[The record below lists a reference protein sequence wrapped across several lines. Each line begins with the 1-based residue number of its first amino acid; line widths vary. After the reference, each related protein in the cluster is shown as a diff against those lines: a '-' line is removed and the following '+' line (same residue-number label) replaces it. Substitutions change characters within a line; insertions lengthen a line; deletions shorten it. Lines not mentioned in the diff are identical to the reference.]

1 VIAQF
6 AAWWFASTL
15 IGLVAF
21 PIAYRIF
28 GRLSDRGY
36 GLSRAFGLLVS
47 GYALWMGASIGILR
61 IDFSSV
67 LGCVVVVAGLGI
79 AAGMG
84 RWSEIVQ
91 WMRKNLTVVLA
102 MEAVFLLSFAIWSF
116 VRANNPDI
124 TATEKP
130 MELAFLNSILRSRS
144 FPPADPW
151 LSGFA
156 ISYYYF
162 GYVLLALLTR
172 LTSVSA
178 GVAFNLGNALWF
190 ALVALG
196 SYSVIFNLLR
206 RRALKARLVLALLGP
221 LFLLIAGNLEGS
233 LEVLHARHV
242 GWDQTPDG
250 SMSSTFWTDLEIEQL
265 ENPPVNSEPSWRPE
279 RYLWWWRASRIVRDI
294 DLSGQPIGIQPI
306 DEFPFFSF
314 LLADNHPH
322 LLALPFAL
330 LAVGFCLQIFMS
342 GRRDEVHLGRVEI
355 QRDSLERGAIIALG
369 LILLVVLI
377 RLGSNIASGMDTL
390 EAVGAAARLLLLT
403 AGGLVLISILSLL
416 QIGILP
422 SSMTRLEFWVS
433 AWLFGALAFLNT
445 WDFPIYFLLLMAV
458 LWWTSR
464 EAPIGRIIMRLGGTG
479 IGIAVAAVL
488 LYLPW
493 YPTFGSQLGGIVPNV
508 AFTTQVPHFLIM
520 FGTLFLPLGVWMI
533 RRVVRDWRQRDQI
546 RLLVIGLGILGL
558 LLVATALVSLLA
570 YFILRRDPG
579 LLMQALSGLGI
590 TDIPLLI
597 REMLLRRLTGSGT
610 ALILGLLLAA
620 GIVALLRGTKKANDP
635 EDAAAGPN
643 AWPFVVLLIAVGS
656 FLILFPEFFYLRD
669 FFNVRMNTVF
679 KFYFAAWI
687 LWSLAAA
694 YAAADLIPR
703 GWAWIVSAGTLI
715 VATPQVFYYYETQAA
730 SGRILMPVYVVLW
743 VLWALGLGYYIYR
756 NWPPKLGWLRAL
768 YALAVIPVFL
778 GLLYSVQGVLTR
790 TNDFDPYGGRTL
802 DGIAHLQSWHPEEYE
817 AILWISSNL
826 EPGVILEAVGGSYTE
841 FARISTHTGFPTVL
855 GWVYHEVQWRGEN
868 HRLFIGTR
876 EDDVRRIYE
885 ARDPGEMLALIDLYD
900 IDYVYVGPR
909 ERSTYEFLSENRMM
923 EFLRPIYQNL
933 AVTIYAV
940 DDVELA
946 Q

>member
-1 VIAQF
+1 MIAQI

-47 GYALWMGASIGILR
+47 GYTLWMGASMGFLR
-61 IDFSSV
+61 LDFSSV
-67 LGCVVVVAGLGI
+67 LGCVIVVAGIGI
-79 AAGMG
+79 AAGNG
-84 RWSEIVQ
+84 RWSEIAQ
-91 WMRKNLTVVLA
+91 WMRKNLGAVLT
-102 MEAVFLLSFAIWSF
+102 MEAVFLVSFVLWSF

-130 MELAFLNSILRSRS
+130 MELAFLNSILRSPS

-151 LSGFA
+151 LSGYA

-162 GYVLLALLTR
+162 GYVLLAFLTR
-172 LTSVSA
+172 LTDVSA

-196 SYSVIFNLLR
+196 SYSLVYNLLKKR
-206 RRALKARLVLALLGP
+206 ELKARLALALLGP

-242 GWDQTPDG
+242 GWTQTPDG
-250 SMSSTFWTDLEIEQL
+250 AYSSTFWTDLEIEQL
-265 ENPPVNSEPSWRPE
+265 EEPPVNSEPSWRPQ
-279 RYLWWWRASRIVRDI
+279 RYLWWWRASRVVRDV
-294 DLSGQPIGIQPI
+294 DLGDQPIGIQPI

-342 GRRDEVHLGRVEI
+342 GKRDEMHLGGVEI
-355 QRDSLERGAIIALG
+355 PRGSLERGAILV
-369 LILLVVLI
+369 LVTILLVVLI
-377 RLGSNIASGMDTL
+377 RLGSNIASGIGIF
-390 EAVGAAARLLLLT
+390 EAIPGAARLLLLSI
-403 AGGLVLISILSLL
+403 AGVALIASLAFL
-416 QIGILP
+416 QIGVLP
-422 SSMTRLEFWVS
+422 SGLTRIEFWIS
-433 AWLFGALAFLNT
+433 AWLFGGLAFLNT

-464 EAPIGRIIMRLGGTG
+464 EAPLGRLLIRLGGTG
-479 IGIAVAAVL
+479 VAVAVAAVL

-520 FGTLFLPLGVWMI
+520 FGTLFMPLGVWMV
-533 RRVVRDWRQRDQI
+533 RRVILEWRERDEI
-546 RLLVIGLGILGL
+546 RLVWIGLGTLGF

-570 YFILRRDPG
+570 FWILQREPG
-579 LLMQALSGLGI
+579 MLMQALSGLGM

-597 REMLLRRLTGSGT
+597 REILIRRLTGSGT
-610 ALILGLLLAA
+610 ALILVLLLGA
-620 GIVALLRGTKKANDP
+620 GIVALLRGTKKTD
-635 EDAAAGPN
+635 ESDQAAGGPKT
-643 AWPFVVLLIAVGS
+643 WPFVVLLIAVGS

-694 YAAADLIPR
+694 YAAAELVPR

-715 VATPQVFYYYETQAA
+715 VASPQVFFYYETQAP
-730 SGRILMPVYVVLW
+730 SGRILMPLYVVLW
-743 VLWALGLGYYIYR
+743 VMWGLGLGYYIYR
-756 NWPPKLGWLRAL
+756 NWPPRLGWLRAL

-778 GLLYSVQGVLTR
+778 GLLYSIQGVLTK

-802 DGIAHLQSWHPEEYE
+802 DGIAHLQNWHPEEYE
-817 AILWISSNL
+817 AILWISANL
-826 EPGVILEAVGGSYTE
+826 EPGVIVEAVGGSYTE
-841 FARISTHTGFPTVL
+841 YARISTHTGFPTIL
-855 GWVYHEVQWRGEN
+855 GWVYHEVQWRGED
-868 HRLFIGTR
+868 HQLFIGTR

-885 ARDPGEMLALIDLYD
+885 ARDPGEMLVLMNLYNV
-900 IDYVYVGPR
+900 DYLYVGPR
-909 ERSTYEFLSENRMM
+909 ERSTYEFLSESRMM
-923 EFLRPIYQNL
+923 EFLRPIYQNS
-933 AVTIYAV
+933 AVTIYAL

>member
-1 VIAQF
+1 MA
-6 AAWWFASTL
+6 
-15 IGLVAF
+15 AF

-36 GLSRAFGLLVS
+36 GLSRAFGLLVA
-47 GYALWMGASIGILR
+47 GYVLWMGATIGFLR

-67 LGCVVVVAGLGI
+67 LGCVIVLGGI
-79 AAGMG
+79 SFAAGMG
-84 RWSEIVQ
+84 RWREILD
-91 WMRKNLTVVLA
+91 WMRKNLAALLM
-102 MEAVFLLSFAIWSF
+102 MEAVFLTAFALWSF

-144 FPPADPW
+144 FPPGDPW
-151 LSGFA
+151 LSGYA

-172 LTSVSA
+172 LTGVTA

-190 ALVALG
+190 GLTALG
-196 SYSVIFNLLR
+196 SYSLVYNLL
-206 RRALKARLVLALLGP
+206 AKKELKARLTLALLGP

-242 GWDQTPDG
+242 GWTEEQNG
-250 SMSSTFWTDLEIEQL
+250 VMSSEFWTDLEIEQL
-265 ENPPVNSEPSWRPE
+265 ENPPASSDPSWRPE
-279 RYLWWWRASRIVRDI
+279 RYLWWWRASRVVRDK
-294 DLSGQPIGIQPI
+294 DLLGEPIGIQPI

-330 LAVGFCLQIFMS
+330 LAVGLSMQIFMS
-342 GRRDEVHLGRVEI
+342 GKRHEGSPVRVKI
-355 QRDSLERGAIIALG
+355 PRDSLERGIILALE
-369 LILLVVLI
+369 LIIFVVLI
-377 RLGSNIASGMDTL
+377 RLGIDIKSGANLL
-390 EAVGAAARLLLLT
+390 EAVLSAVRLLLIVT
-403 AGGLVLISILSLL
+403 GGVALITIFAFV
-416 QIGILP
+416 QIGVLP
-422 SSMTRLEFWVS
+422 SSLSRREFWLS

-445 WDFPIYFLLLMAV
+445 WDFPIYFMLFMAV

-464 EAPIGRIIMRLGGTG
+464 ETPLSSLIVQLGVTG
-479 IGIAVAAVL
+479 ASVAIAAVL
-488 LYLPW
+488 LFLPW

-508 AFTTQVPHFLIM
+508 AFTTQVPHFLVM
-520 FGTLFLPLGVWMI
+520 FGTLFVPLGVWM
-533 RRVVRDWRQRDQI
+533 VVRLIRGWRKGDEI
-546 RLLVIGLGILGL
+546 RLPVIGLGIIGVFLA
-558 LLVATALVSLLA
+558 ATAVVSLLA
-570 YFILRRDPG
+570 YWVLQRDPG
-579 LLMQALSGLGI
+579 MLMQALSGLGI
-590 TDIPLLI
+590 TDIPLII
-597 REMLLRRLTGSGT
+597 RAILSRRLTGSGT
-610 ALILGLLLAA
+610 SLILGLLLGA
-620 GIVALLRGTKKANDP
+620 GIVVLLRGTKRTN
-635 EDAAAGPN
+635 ESGAAPSGSN
-643 AWPFVVLLIAVGS
+643 TWPFVILLMAVGS

-694 YAAADLIPR
+694 YAAAELIPR

-715 VATPQVFYYYETQAA
+715 VATPQVLYYYEAQT
-730 SGRILMPVYVVLW
+730 SIGNVLLPLYIG
-743 VLWALGLGYYIYR
+743 LWAMWGGGLVYYIIR
-756 NWPPKLGWLRAL
+756 NWPPKLGWLRSL
-768 YALAVIPVFL
+768 YVLCVIPVFL

-802 DGIAHLQSWHPEEYE
+802 DGIAHLQNWHPEEYE
-817 AILWISSNL
+817 AIQWINANL
-826 EPGVILEAVGGSYTE
+826 ETGVIAEAVGGSYTE

-855 GWVYHEVQWRGEN
+855 GWVYHEVQWRGEQ
-868 HRLFIGTR
+868 HQLFIGTR

-885 ARDPGEMLALIDLYD
+885 ARDAGEMLVLLDFYD

-909 ERSTYEFLSENRMM
+909 ERTAYEFLSESRMM
-923 EFLRPIYQNL
+923 EFLRPIFENS

-940 DDVELA
+940 DDLERA